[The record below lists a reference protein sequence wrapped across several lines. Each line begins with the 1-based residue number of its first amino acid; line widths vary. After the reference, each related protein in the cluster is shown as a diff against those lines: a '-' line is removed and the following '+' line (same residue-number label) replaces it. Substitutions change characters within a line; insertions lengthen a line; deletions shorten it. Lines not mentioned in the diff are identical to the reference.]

1 MSTAANKAN
10 PDKTAAAGMPGAEP
24 ELKAVKPS
32 QVANPAVKPPSKPQ
46 AAAEA
51 KTQPKP
57 QAKPTPKPAAKPPP
71 APLVIEVPPMA
82 NPTRL
87 RRRHWGIGASFVLLV
102 LLPALLVGYYL
113 FAIAADQYESRVGF
127 AVRAE
132 ESQSALDVLGGL
144 TGLSSASSSDTDI
157 LYEYIQSQEM
167 VERMDAQ
174 LDLRTMFS
182 RPKDDPVFALGEQ
195 VSIEQLMAYWPRM
208 LKVYYDGGSGLIEVR
223 AFAFTAAEA
232 QQLSAAVYAE
242 ASRKINA
249 LSAIARA
256 DATRYAAEE
265 RDKAITRL
273 IAARKALTAFRIETQ
288 IVDPSADIAGQ
299 MGLLNTLQAQL
310 ADALIEQDVL
320 LDNSRAGDPRLQQ
333 VVLRI
338 QVIEA
343 RIAAERQ
350 KLGVG
355 NGNGQHSYAQ
365 VVGDFEE
372 LQVDLQFAETAY
384 LTSLGAYDAALSEA
398 QRTSRYLTTYLRPTR
413 AETATAPNRELL
425 SFLVT
430 AFLMVIWF
438 ILLLIYYSLRD
449 RR

>member
-1 MSTAANKAN
+1 MRRHIGLSTSTNKASTDKKAAADKPGEPDLRAVETAAVA
-10 PDKTAAAGMPGAEP
+10 
-24 ELKAVKPS
+24 KAV
-32 QVANPAVKPPSKPQ
+32 
-46 AAAEA
+46 
-51 KTQPKP
+51 
-57 QAKPTPKPAAKPPP
+57 AKPTAGPTAGPSPKPAAKPKPKAAPP
-71 APLVIEVPPMA
+71 ATPLVIEVPPMA
-82 NPTRL
+82 SPTRL
-87 RRRHWGIGASFVLLV
+87 RRRHWGIAASLLLLV
-102 LLPALLVGYYL
+102 VLPTVLVAYYL
-113 FAIAADQYESRVGF
+113 FTIAADQYESRVGF

-167 VERMDAQ
+167 VERMEAH
-174 LDLRTMFS
+174 LDLRAMFS
-182 RPKDDPVFALGEQ
+182 RPSDDPVFALPDQ

-208 LKVYYDGGSGLIEVR
+208 VKVYYDGGSGLIELRV
-223 AFAFTAAEA
+223 FAFTATEA
-232 QQLSAAVYAE
+232 QQLSAAIYAE
-242 ASRKINA
+242 SSRKINA
-249 LSAIARA
+249 LSAIARE

-265 RDKAITRL
+265 RDKAIARL
-273 IAARKALTAFRIETQ
+273 IGARQALTAFRIKTQ

-299 MGLLNTLQAQL
+299 MGLLNTLQARL
-310 ADALIEQDVL
+310 AEAMIEQDLL
-320 LDNSRAGDPRLQQ
+320 LDSSRSGDPRLQQ

-355 NGNGQHSYAQ
+355 NGDGHDSYAQ
-365 VVGDFEE
+365 VVGEFEE

-384 LTSLGAYDAALSEA
+384 LTSLGAYDAAQSEA

-413 AETATAPNRELL
+413 AETATAPNRGLL
-425 SFLVT
+425 SFLVA
-430 AFLMVIWF
+430 AFLLVVWF
-438 ILLLIYYSLRD
+438 IMLLIYYSLRD

>member
-1 MSTAANKAN
+1 
-10 PDKTAAAGMPGAEP
+10 
-24 ELKAVKPS
+24 
-32 QVANPAVKPPSKPQ
+32 
-46 AAAEA
+46 
-51 KTQPKP
+51 
-57 QAKPTPKPAAKPPP
+57 
-71 APLVIEVPPMA
+71 MA

-87 RRRHWGIGASFVLLV
+87 RRRHWGIAASFLMLVLTPVLLV
-102 LLPALLVGYYL
+102 AYYL

-132 ESQSALDVLGGL
+132 ETQSALDVLGGL

-174 LDLRTMFS
+174 LDLRAMFS
-182 RPKDDPVFALGEQ
+182 RPQDDPVFALANP

-223 AFAFTAAEA
+223 AFAFSAAEA

-242 ASRKINA
+242 SNRKINA

-265 RDKAITRL
+265 RDQAIARL
-273 IAARKALTAFRIETQ
+273 IGARKALTAFRIETQ

-299 MGLLNTLQAQL
+299 MGLLNSLQARL
-310 ADALIEQDVL
+310 AEALIEQDVL
-320 LDNSRAGDPRLQQ
+320 LDSSRAGDPRLQQ

-338 QVIEA
+338 QVIER
-343 RIAAERQ
+343 RITAERQ

-355 NGNGQHSYAQ
+355 NGDGQHSYAQ
-365 VVGDFEE
+365 VVGEFEE

-384 LTSLGAYDAALSEA
+384 LTALGAYDAAQSEA

-413 AETATAPNRELL
+413 AETATAPNRSLL
-425 SFLVT
+425 SFLVA
-430 AFLMVIWF
+430 AFLLVSWI

>member
-1 MSTAANKAN
+1 MAADPSPSPAAQAAPTVKVVKVATAAR
-10 PDKTAAAGMPGAEP
+10 
-24 ELKAVKPS
+24 
-32 QVANPAVKPPSKPQ
+32 PAR
-46 AAAEA
+46 
-51 KTQPKP
+51 
-57 QAKPTPKPAAKPPP
+57 
-71 APLVIEVPPMA
+71 M
-82 NPTRL
+82 RG
-87 RRRHWGIGASFVLLV
+87 RHWMLVLSFLILVVGPTMGAS
-102 LLPALLVGYYL
+102 YYL
-113 FAIAADQYESRVGF
+113 YTHAADQYASKVGF
-127 AVRAE
+127 SVRNE
-132 ESQSALDVLGGL
+132 ES
-144 TGLSSASSSDTDI
+144 SSAFDLLGSFTNVSGSSSSDTDI
-157 LYEYIQSQEM
+157 LYKFIQSQEM

-174 LDLRTMFS
+174 LDLRTMFA

-232 QQLSAAVYAE
+232 QQLSAAVYTE

-265 RDKAITRL
+265 RDLAISRL
-273 IAARKALTAFRIETQ
+273 ITARQALTAFRIKTQ

-299 MGLLNTLQAQL
+299 MGLLNSLQARL
-310 ADALIEQDVL
+310 AEALIEQDVL
-320 LDNSRAGDPRLQQ
+320 LDSSRAGDPRLQQ

-355 NGNGQHSYAQ
+355 NGDGQHSYAQ

-384 LTSLGAYDAALSEA
+384 LTSLGAYDAAQSEA

-425 SFLVT
+425 TFLVT
-430 AFLMVIWF
+430 AFLMVIWL